1 MNSDLRKMLIAQVRQ
16 GGYAYV
22 RNLAA
27 AEAAILRGQFNLAKV
42 LRAVAHAQRVL
53 ALGAA
58 RLLGSESSAIALLQ
72 TNLSELEGAP
82 VQEEMEPEVRVKL
95 KQFAS
100 IQERTREVILR
111 TMRSLDTHAD
121 VMESDVA
128 QSLWGCYN
136 CGYIAEGNRP
146 DACIV
151 CGAVGAEFEWFGPFY
166 AATPEHLGQLTP
178 PEILST
184 LEAAPNIV
192 AEIISGVDDEMQ
204 SRRPSEQEWC
214 VKEIVGHMLETDIL
228 FAERVTTLLQG
239 QGVPDLTT
247 PIPPW
252 KLHEGKGYEQMP
264 TDELLERLRQTR
276 RASLAIVHDLKPEQ
290 WSRRGTL
297 RGTSTSLLDLGTWLA
312 NHDLGHSAQIRRLC
326 GK

>member
-1 MNSDLRKMLIAQVRQ
+1 MNSELEKMLSAQVRQ

-42 LRAVAHAQRVL
+42 LRASAHAQRVL
-53 ALGAA
+53 ALRAA
-58 RLLGSESSAIALLQ
+58 RLLGDKSSAIALLQ
-72 TNLSELEGAP
+72 TNLSELESPPA
-82 VQEEMEPEVRVKL
+82 QEEMTSDVRDRL
-95 KQFAS
+95 KQFAT
-100 IQERTREVILR
+100 IQERTRDVILR
-111 TMRSLDTHAD
+111 AIRSLESHAD

-136 CGYIAEGNRP
+136 CGFVAEGNRP
-146 DACIV
+146 DVCIV

-166 AATPEHLGQLTP
+166 ASTPEHLGQLAP
-178 PEILST
+178 REIFST

-192 AEIISGVDDEMQ
+192 IEIISGVDNEML

-214 VKEIVGHMLETDIL
+214 VKEIVGHMLETDLL
-228 FAERVTTLLQG
+228 FAKRVSILLQE

-252 KLHEGKGYEQMP
+252 KLQEGKGYEQMP

-276 RASLAIVHDLKPEQ
+276 RASLAIVRDLKADQ

-312 NHDLGHSAQIRRLC
+312 NHDLGHTAQIRRLC